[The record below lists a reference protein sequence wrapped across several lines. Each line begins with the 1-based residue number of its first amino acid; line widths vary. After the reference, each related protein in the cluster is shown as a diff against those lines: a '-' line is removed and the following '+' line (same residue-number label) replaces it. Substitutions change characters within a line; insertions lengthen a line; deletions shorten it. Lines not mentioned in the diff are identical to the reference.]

1 MAKIKFDKDDPRAFQ
16 NLSKER
22 MKEIATMG
30 SIAGHKAKKEKK
42 SMREILQWLL
52 EQKPT
57 DEEIKAAQKILPDVD
72 TTVLNK
78 NIIMLLRQIHKAISL
93 GDTKAATFVR
103 DTSGEKPVDVLETTG
118 GERIVYVTPAMN
130 KATQDHIDKMIEQ
143 SK

>member
-1 MAKIKFDKDDPRAFQ
+1 MAKVRFNKDDPRAFQ
-16 NLSKER
+16 NLPKER
-22 MKEIATMG
+22 MREIAAMG
-30 SIAGHKAKKEKK
+30 SAAGREAKKAKK
-42 SMREILQWLL
+42 SMREILQWIL

-72 TTVLNK
+72 ASELNK
-78 NIIMLLRQIHKAISL
+78 NTIMLLRQVHKAISL
-93 GDTKAATFVR
+93 GDTKAASFVR

-130 KATQDHIDKMIEQ
+130 KATQEHIDKMIEK

>member
-1 MAKIKFDKDDPRAFQ
+1 
-16 NLSKER
+16 
-22 MKEIATMG
+22 MG

-57 DEEIKAAQKILPDVD
+57 DEEIKAAQKIVPDID
-72 TTVLNK
+72 TSELNK
-78 NIIMLLRQIHKAISL
+78 NVILLLRQIHKAISL
-93 GDTKAATFVR
+93 GDTKAAAFVR
-103 DTSGEKPVDVLETTG
+103 DTSGEKPADVLETSG

-130 KATQDHIDKMIEQ
+130 KATQEHIDKMIEK